1 MADVNIKN
9 GWTGAVRELAQKIED
24 GDSAETTLADVV
36 GLQAA
41 LDALSARL
49 DALETPTGD

>member
-9 GWTGAVRELAQKIED
+9 GWTGAVRELAQRIED
-24 GDSAETTLADVV
+24 GDSAETTIADVV

>member
-9 GWTGAVRELAQKIED
+9 GWTGAVRELAQRIED
-24 GDSAETTLADVV
+24 AEPSEVTIAQVA

-41 LDALSARL
+41 LDALSDRL
-49 DALETPTGD
+49 DALETPTGG